1 MFCAERTQRGGCAA
15 TVHALTW
22 ELGERRTA
30 VRCLLLGGSKISYS
44 GNRTLAHFP
53 LLGPADML
61 YIPRML
67 IASLGWAGSELLVDL
82 PGRLLSRA
90 ALARPASRSSGTET
104 PPEAGTAAPDM
115 GRSAP
120 WMYHQDPAS
129 GVKLEG
135 GGNARRSPTT
145 ATRNAAGAASKSCSV
160 VGAASKSLCPRRRF
174 STIWAA

>member
-1 MFCAERTQRGGCAA
+1 
-15 TVHALTW
+15 
-22 ELGERRTA
+22 
-30 VRCLLLGGSKISYS
+30 
-44 GNRTLAHFP
+44 
-53 LLGPADML
+53 ML

-67 IASLGWAGSELLVDL
+67 IASLGWAGSELLVDP

-135 GGNARRSPTT
+135 GGDARRSPTRKAISELPRSQSCLEVT
-145 ATRNAAGAASKSCSV
+145 FALAAAFAP
-160 VGAASKSLCPRRRF
+160 L
-174 STIWAA
+174 WAA